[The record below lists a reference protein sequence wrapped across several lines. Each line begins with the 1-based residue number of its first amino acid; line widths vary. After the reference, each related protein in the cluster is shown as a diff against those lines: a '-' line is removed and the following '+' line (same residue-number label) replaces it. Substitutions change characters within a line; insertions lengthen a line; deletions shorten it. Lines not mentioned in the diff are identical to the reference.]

1 MPIPHHWRRHG
12 SVWRVAPPRPVGV
25 IQFIGGSYLAVQPQL
40 AYRRLLTAFEAMGWA
55 VLSWAYTPNFDHQA
69 QADEAFTALAHA
81 LRRETGWSADLPVVR
96 LGHSLGCK
104 LHLLAPD
111 GGRGC
116 DRAVLLGFNN
126 FSAERSIPFL
136 ATARSCLGMTMEFSP
151 SPGRTL
157 ELVSRC
163 YQQPRNLLVRFQQ
176 DGLDQSA
183 RLHQQLR
190 ARPGDCS
197 MLMQRP
203 GDHLAPA
210 GAGLRQRLLGR
221 RTGGRTARSIAA
233 LAREI
238 VHSPWAHQ
246 NAAAEW

>member
-1 MPIPHHWRRHG
+1 MPIPHHWQQHG
-12 SVWRVAPPRPVGV
+12 SVWRAAPPRPVGV
-25 IQFIGGSYLAVQPQL
+25 IQFIGGSYLGVQPQL

-69 QADEAFTALAHA
+69 QADQAFTALEQA
-81 LRRETGWSADLPVVR
+81 LRRESAWPADLPVVR

-111 GGRGC
+111 GGCGC

-151 SPGRTL
+151 SPSRTL
-157 ELVSRC
+157 ELVNHR
-163 YQQPRNLLVRFQQ
+163 YQQRRNLLVRFQR

-183 RLHQQLR
+183 RLHQHLQ

-197 MLMQRP
+197 VLMQRP

-210 GAGLRQRLLGR
+210 GAGLRQQLLGQR
-221 RTGGRTARSIAA
+221 NHGRTARSIAG

-238 VHSPWAHQ
+238 MHSPWAHRS
-246 NAAAEW
+246 AAAKW